1 MNFFKDKTN
10 IIFSLIGLIFLIS
23 VSTYLIT
30 GKDLATEIIG
40 INPVILTV
48 VLFAIGTASYFSFKI
63 KK

>member
-40 INPVILTV
+40 INPVILTI
-48 VLFAIGTASYFSFKI
+48 VLFAVGAASYFSFKI